1 MAKKEKEEGETLTKT
16 RDAPDIKPPVTHVG
30 VIGWARENLFSG
42 PLSSILT
49 VATLLVMAKTVLLFT
64 KWAFIDSVWFT
75 SNEVCKTSD
84 GACWSIVTQNLR
96 FILFGFYPYELQW
109 RPFLSLILFVL
120 LIFYSSHRAHW
131 KKSLF
136 YLWVA
141 TCLVIGTLMKGGLF
155 GLASVETTKWS
166 GLPITLLLS
175 VFTMAVAYPLGVV
188 IALCRRSK
196 LPIIKGLSIVY
207 IEVIRGVPLI
217 SLLFM
222 SAVMF
227 PLFMPEGMTVDKL
240 IRASVALIVFTS
252 AYIAE
257 VVRGGLQG
265 MSKGQ
270 YEAAESLGLNF
281 FQTMRL
287 VILPQALKMVI
298 PPTVGILVAAFKDTS
313 LLVIIAVYDLLKT
326 TQTVLSD
333 TTWMGYSAEAYLFI
347 SIFYFAGCFS
357 LSSFSRKLEKE
368 LQR

>member
-1 MAKKEKEEGETLTKT
+1 MERFTKT
-16 RDAPDIKPPVTHVG
+16 ADPHEIKRPITSVG
-30 VIGWARENLFSG
+30 VVGWVRGNLFSG
-42 PLSSILT
+42 PLSSFLT
-49 VATLLVMAKTVLLFT
+49 IVTLLLLYKTIPLFT
-64 KWAFIDSVWFT
+64 QWAFIDSVWYT
-75 SNEVCKTSD
+75 PSEACKTCV

-109 RPFLSLILFVL
+109 RPLLSLVLFVIL
-120 LIFYSSHRAHW
+120 VVYSGNKAHW

-136 YLWVA
+136 YAWVI
-141 TCLVIGTLMKGGLF
+141 TLLVIGLLMKGGLF
-155 GLASVETTKWS
+155 GLSSVETTKWS

-175 VFTMAVAYPLGVV
+175 VFTMVVAYPLGVL

-196 LPIIKGLSIVY
+196 LPIIRALSIVY

-222 SAVMF
+222 SAIMF
-227 PLFMPEGMTVDKL
+227 PLFMPEGMTIDKL
-240 IRASVALIVFTS
+240 IRASVALIMFTS

-270 YEAAESLGLNF
+270 YEAAESIGLNY

-313 LLVIIAVYDLLKT
+313 LLVIIAIYDLLKT

-333 TTWMGYSAEAYLFI
+333 PPWMGYSAEAYLFI
-347 SIFYFAGCFS
+347 SVFYFAGCFS

>member
-1 MAKKEKEEGETLTKT
+1 METLNKT
-16 RDAPDIKPPVTHVG
+16 IDTHEMKPPATRAG
-30 VIGWARENLFSG
+30 GIGWARENLFSG
-42 PLSSILT
+42 PVNSFLT
-49 VATLLVMAKTVLLFT
+49 VVTLLVLYKTVPLFT

-75 SNEVCKTSD
+75 PSEGCKTCV

-109 RPFLSLILFVL
+109 RPFLSLILFVA
-120 LIFYSSHRAHW
+120 LILYSSKRTHW
-131 KKSLF
+131 KQSLF
-136 YLWVA
+136 YVWAAALVA
-141 TCLVIGTLMKGGLF
+141 IGVLMKGGIF
-155 GLASVETTKWS
+155 GLTAVETTQWS

-175 VFTMAVAYPLGVV
+175 VFTMVVAYPLGVM

-196 LPIIKGLSIVY
+196 LPIIKALSIVY

-222 SAVMF
+222 SAIMF
-227 PLFMPEGMTVDKL
+227 PLFMPEGVTVDKL
-240 IRASVALIVFTS
+240 IRASVALIMFTS

-270 YEAAESLGLNF
+270 YEAAESLGLNY

-333 TTWMGYSAEAYLFI
+333 PLWMGFSAEAYLFI

>member
-1 MAKKEKEEGETLTKT
+1 MAVLSKTEEVLKAPAT
-16 RDAPDIKPPVTHVG
+16 RVG
-30 VIGWARENLFSG
+30 VIGWVRGNLFSG
-42 PLSSILT
+42 PLSSFLT
-49 VATLLVMAKTVLLFT
+49 IVTLLALYTTIPQFT
-64 KWAFIDSVWFT
+64 KWAFIDSVWYT
-75 SNEVCKTSD
+75 PSEVCKTCV

-109 RPFLSLILFVL
+109 RPLLSLVLFV
-120 LIFYSSHRAHW
+120 IFVVYSGNKAHW

-136 YLWVA
+136 YAWVV
-141 TCLVIGTLMKGGLF
+141 TLLVIGLLMKGGLF

-175 VFTMAVAYPLGVV
+175 VFTMVVAYPLGVI

-196 LPIIKGLSIVY
+196 LPIIRALSIVY

-222 SAVMF
+222 SAIMF
-227 PLFMPEGMTVDKL
+227 PLFMPEGMTIDKL
-240 IRASVALIVFTS
+240 IRASVALIMFTS

-270 YEAAESLGLNF
+270 YEAAESIGLNY

-313 LLVIIAVYDLLKT
+313 LLVIIAIYDLLKT

-333 TTWMGYSAEAYLFI
+333 PPWMGYSAEAYLFI

-357 LSSFSRKLEKE
+357 LSNFSRKLEKE

>member
-1 MAKKEKEEGETLTKT
+1 MQAISKT
-16 RDAPDIKPPVTHVG
+16 TEVESLKPPTTQVG
-30 VIGWARENLFSG
+30 VIGWVRENLFSS
-42 PLSSILT
+42 PMSSSLT
-49 VATLLVMAKTVLLFT
+49 VVTLLLMANTIPLFA
-64 KWAFIDSVWFT
+64 KWAFVDSVWFT
-75 SNEVCKTSD
+75 PSEVCKTCV

-120 LIFYSSHRAHW
+120 LIFYSSRRAHW

-136 YLWVA
+136 YFWGITLVA
-141 TCLVIGTLMKGGLF
+141 IGLLMKGGLF

-175 VFTMAVAYPLGVV
+175 VFTMLIAYPLGV
-188 IALCRRSK
+188 IMALCRRSK
-196 LPIIKGLSIVY
+196 LPIIKALSIVY

-240 IRASVALIVFTS
+240 IRASVALIMFTS

-265 MSKGQ
+265 MSRGQ
-270 YEAAESLGLNF
+270 YEAAESLGLNY

-287 VILPQALKMVI
+287 IILPQALKMVI

-313 LLVIIAVYDLLKT
+313 LLVIIAIYDLLKT

-333 TTWMGYSAEAYLFI
+333 PPWMGYSAEAYLFI

-368 LQR
+368 FQR

>member
-1 MAKKEKEEGETLTKT
+1 MQAISKT
-16 RDAPDIKPPVTHVG
+16 TEVESLKPPTTQVG
-30 VIGWARENLFSG
+30 VIGWVRENLFSS
-42 PLSSILT
+42 PMSSSLT
-49 VATLLVMAKTVLLFT
+49 VVTLLLMANTIPLFA
-64 KWAFIDSVWFT
+64 KWAFVDSVWFT
-75 SNEVCKTSD
+75 PSEVCKTCV

-120 LIFYSSHRAHW
+120 LIFYSSRRAHW
-131 KKSLF
+131 KRSLF
-136 YLWVA
+136 YFWGITLVA
-141 TCLVIGTLMKGGLF
+141 IGLLMKGGLF

-175 VFTMAVAYPLGVV
+175 VFTMLIAYPLGV
-188 IALCRRSK
+188 IMALCRRSK
-196 LPIIKGLSIVY
+196 LPIIKALSIVY

-240 IRASVALIVFTS
+240 IRASVALIMFTS

-265 MSKGQ
+265 MSRGQ
-270 YEAAESLGLNF
+270 YEAAESLGLNY

-287 VILPQALKMVI
+287 IILPQALKMVI

-313 LLVIIAVYDLLKT
+313 LLVIIAIYDLLKT

-333 TTWMGYSAEAYLFI
+333 PPWMGYSAEAYLFI

-368 LQR
+368 FQR

>member
-1 MAKKEKEEGETLTKT
+1 MAELSKT
-16 RDAPDIKPPVTHVG
+16 DEVVKPPATSVG
-30 VIGWARENLFSG
+30 VIGWVTENLFSG
-42 PLSSILT
+42 PLSSFLT
-49 VATLLVMAKTVLLFT
+49 VLTLVLMYKTIPLFA
-64 KWAFIDSVWFT
+64 KWAFIDSVWHT
-75 SNEVCKTSD
+75 PSEVCKTCV

-96 FILFGFYPYELQW
+96 FILFGFYPYESHW
-109 RPFLSLILFVL
+109 RPLLCLILFVI
-120 LIFYSSHRAHW
+120 LIVYSSNRTHW

-136 YLWVA
+136 SLWIIA
-141 TCLVIGTLMKGGLF
+141 LLAIGVLMRGGLF

-175 VFTMAVAYPLGVV
+175 VFTMVVAYPLGVI

-196 LPIIKGLSIVY
+196 LPIIKALSIIY

-240 IRASVALIVFTS
+240 IRASVALIMFTS

-270 YEAAESLGLNF
+270 YEAAESLGLNY

-287 VILPQALKMVI
+287 VILPQALKLVI

-313 LLVIIAVYDLLKT
+313 LLVIIAIYDLLKT

-333 TTWMGYSAEAYLFI
+333 PPWMGYSAEAYLFI

>member
-1 MAKKEKEEGETLTKT
+1 MQTLSKT
-16 RDAPDIKPPVTHVG
+16 TDRHEMKPPATRIG
-30 VIGWARENLFSG
+30 VIGWIRGNLFSG
-42 PLSSILT
+42 PLSSFLT
-49 VATLLVMAKTVLLFT
+49 VVTLLVLYKTVPLFT
-64 KWAFIDSVWFT
+64 KWAFFDSVWFT
-75 SNEVCKTSD
+75 ASEGCKTSV

-96 FILFGFYPYELQW
+96 FLLFGFFPYELQW
-109 RPFLSLILFVL
+109 RPLVSLILFAA
-120 LIFYSSHRAHW
+120 LILYSSYRVNW

-136 YLWVA
+136 YVWAITLPVM
-141 TCLVIGTLMKGGLF
+141 GMLMKGGLF
-155 GLASVETTKWS
+155 GLASVETTQWS

-175 VFTMAVAYPLGVV
+175 VFTMVVAYPLGVV
-188 IALCRRSK
+188 IALCRRST
-196 LPIIKGLSIVY
+196 LPVIKGLSIVY

-222 SAVMF
+222 SAIMF
-227 PLFMPEGMTVDKL
+227 PLFMPEGVTVDKL
-240 IRASVALIVFTS
+240 IRASVALIMFTS

-270 YEAAESLGLNF
+270 YEAAESLGLNY

-287 VILPQALKMVI
+287 VILPQALKLVI

-333 TTWMGYSAEAYLFI
+333 PLWMGFSAEAYLFI

>member
-1 MAKKEKEEGETLTKT
+1 MQAISKT
-16 RDAPDIKPPVTHVG
+16 TEAESLKPPTTQIG
-30 VIGWARENLFSG
+30 VIGWVRENLFSS
-42 PLSSILT
+42 PMSSSLT
-49 VATLLVMAKTVLLFT
+49 VVTLLLMAKTIPLFA
-64 KWAFIDSVWFT
+64 KWAFVDSVWFT
-75 SNEVCKTSD
+75 HSDACKTCV

-120 LIFYSSHRAHW
+120 LIFYSSRRAHW

-136 YLWVA
+136 YFWGITLVA
-141 TCLVIGTLMKGGLF
+141 IGLLMKGGLF

-175 VFTMAVAYPLGVV
+175 VFTMIVAYPLGV
-188 IALCRRSK
+188 IMALCRRSK
-196 LPIIKGLSIVY
+196 LPIIKALSIVY

-227 PLFMPEGMTVDKL
+227 PLFMPEGLTVDKL
-240 IRASVALIVFTS
+240 IRASVALTMFTS

-265 MSKGQ
+265 MSRGQ
-270 YEAAESLGLNF
+270 YEAAESLGLNY

-287 VILPQALKMVI
+287 IILPQALKMVI

-333 TTWMGYSAEAYLFI
+333 PLWMGFSAEAYLFI

-368 LQR
+368 FQR

>member
-1 MAKKEKEEGETLTKT
+1 MQAISKT
-16 RDAPDIKPPVTHVG
+16 TEAESLKPPTTQIG
-30 VIGWARENLFSG
+30 VIGWVRENLFSS
-42 PLSSILT
+42 PMSSSLT
-49 VATLLVMAKTVLLFT
+49 VVTLLLMAKTIPLFA
-64 KWAFIDSVWFT
+64 KWAFVDSVWFT
-75 SNEVCKTSD
+75 HSDACKTCV

-120 LIFYSSHRAHW
+120 LIFYSSRRAHW

-136 YLWVA
+136 YFWVI
-141 TCLVIGTLMKGGLF
+141 TLVAIGVLMKGGLF

-175 VFTMAVAYPLGVV
+175 VFTMIVAYPLGV
-188 IALCRRSK
+188 IMALCRRSK
-196 LPIIKGLSIVY
+196 LPIIKALSIVY

-227 PLFMPEGMTVDKL
+227 PLFMPEGLTVDKL
-240 IRASVALIVFTS
+240 IRASVALTMFTS

-265 MSKGQ
+265 MSRGQ
-270 YEAAESLGLNF
+270 YEAAESLGLNY

-287 VILPQALKMVI
+287 IILPQALKMVI

-333 TTWMGYSAEAYLFI
+333 PLWMGFSAEAYLFI

-368 LQR
+368 FQR

>member
-1 MAKKEKEEGETLTKT
+1 
-16 RDAPDIKPPVTHVG
+16 VG

-49 VATLLVMAKTVLLFT
+49 VATLLVMAKTIPLFT

-287 VILPQALKMVI
+287 VILPQALKMGHSAHWAPGSRQQRQLPRDCQNV
-298 PPTVGILVAAFKDTS
+298 
-313 LLVIIAVYDLLKT
+313 DLLKT
-326 TQTVLSD
+326 TRPFYPD
-333 TTWMGYSAEAYLFI
+333 TTWMGYSAEAYLRHPFLLLP
-347 SIFYFAGCFS
+347 AVS
-357 LSSFSRKLEKE
+357 LSE
-368 LQR
+368 LPAKTGGNCNADG